1 MTKGFYMKRILVLIG
16 LFVILVLIGTSTN
29 QLNLSLP
36 DVKNWFVP
44 NKTPVLEKQKLQIV
58 NEESVIT
65 KVVEE
70 TSSSVVTISVVKSRK
85 IGRIFEIN
93 PFDPFDIFRQSP
105 NLRGEQPTVQD
116 IGTGFIVSKDGLIV
130 TNKHVVSDS
139 GVKYRVITG
148 DDKEYQIEKIY
159 RDPSNDLAI
168 IKISASG
175 LKPVELGDSGKLK
188 VGQMAIAI
196 GTALGEFRNTVT
208 VGVISGL
215 GRGITAGSP
224 FEGYVERLDDVIQT
238 DAAINPGNSGG
249 PLLNSA
255 GQVIGVNIAVS
266 SEGQNIG
273 FALPINVVKSLL
285 TEFNKS
291 GGRFERPFLGVRYR
305 MITRDLAIMYE
316 IPQGAY
322 VQEVVADSPA
332 DKGGI
337 QEEDVIVEIGG
348 QKVTEDNGGLA
359 KIIAGKKSG
368 DQVTVTVWRNGE
380 TVELKVTIGQ
390 TSGE

>member
-175 LKPVELGDSGKLK
+175 LNPVELGDSGKLK

-224 FEGYVERLDDVIQT
+224 FEGYVERFDDVLQ
-238 DAAINPGNSGG
+238 
-249 PLLNSA
+249 
-255 GQVIGVNIAVS
+255 
-266 SEGQNIG
+266 
-273 FALPINVVKSLL
+273 
-285 TEFNKS
+285 
-291 GGRFERPFLGVRYR
+291 
-305 MITRDLAIMYE
+305 
-316 IPQGAY
+316 
-322 VQEVVADSPA
+322 
-332 DKGGI
+332 
-337 QEEDVIVEIGG
+337 
-348 QKVTEDNGGLA
+348 
-359 KIIAGKKSG
+359 
-368 DQVTVTVWRNGE
+368 
-380 TVELKVTIGQ
+380 
-390 TSGE
+390 

>member
-1 MTKGFYMKRILVLIG
+1 MKRILVLIG